1 MLNPLF
7 WNILLYLFCFLWLF
21 EKEKRRFSLATS
33 IILMEVIIAFLG
45 FYSFE
50 SGIYQLTF
58 GRKDEN
64 RLSFIPYIL
73 NFIAVLIILVP
84 LRNYKIIKIRLNN
97 NVKFI
102 FNILSYV
109 TCVLSLLYSVAL
121 YFVSKAFASLSF
133 AEVYAIGRSGEMVS
147 FNIPL
152 IDFIFTQVYQWI
164 NILTPFVF
172 TYNFYNISRN
182 CKVKTS
188 IIIIL
193 LVFLLQ
199 FAACVVLASRGRLFF
214 LFTSLLYFLILF
226 HGMFSKKTKKWVK
239 MIVACFFLLA
249 LVFSILISESRTE
262 NSSQKTTFGGIVRY
276 FGEPFPNLCYSYW
289 NATNIQHPMGRRH
302 YYGIYHRIDDSIN
315 LKLSVG
321 ERQDYWTSYT
331 KVPVYNFKTI
341 YGDLYVEFG
350 IFIPFVILS
359 CISSFYLFIR
369 RKMSLVYSV
378 ILIYYCYHM
387 CVFGLFD
394 FIADVGLFE
403 TMIGLILCLFI
414 EFISNFKSRSF
425 KLSRVKNQLI

>member
-58 GRKDEN
+58 GRKEEN
-64 RLSFIPYIL
+64 HLSFIPYIL

-121 YFVSKAFASLSF
+121 YFVYKAFASLSF
-133 AEVYAIGRSGEMVS
+133 AEVYAFERSGEIVS

-152 IDFIFTQVYQWI
+152 IDFIFTHVYQWI

-226 HGMFSKKTKKWVK
+226 HGMFSKKTKKWVAK
-239 MIVACFFLLA
+239 
-249 LVFSILISESRTE
+249 
-262 NSSQKTTFGGIVRY
+262 NQNQKKTTI
-276 FGEPFPNLCYSYW
+276 
-289 NATNIQHPMGRRH
+289 
-302 YYGIYHRIDDSIN
+302 
-315 LKLSVG
+315 
-321 ERQDYWTSYT
+321 
-331 KVPVYNFKTI
+331 
-341 YGDLYVEFG
+341 
-350 IFIPFVILS
+350 
-359 CISSFYLFIR
+359 
-369 RKMSLVYSV
+369 
-378 ILIYYCYHM
+378 
-387 CVFGLFD
+387 
-394 FIADVGLFE
+394 
-403 TMIGLILCLFI
+403 
-414 EFISNFKSRSF
+414 
-425 KLSRVKNQLI
+425 